1 MLLLSS
7 MIQEGSSAVIGVKAE
22 LGTPDPTSPD
32 AGKIEFF
39 VDW

>member
-1 MLLLSS
+1 M
-7 MIQEGSSAVIGVKAE
+7 QANSSAVIGVKAE
-22 LGTPDPTSPD
+22 LGAPDSTSPN